1 MTEPSP
7 ALRRRLD
14 LFRHRRA
21 TMAADRAAFEA
32 RRKHGLT
39 ARQQAKLA
47 YLAESEAAQ
56 DIPDDTEDREVPN
69 DNRIDDDAA

>member
-21 TMAADRAAFEA
+21 TTAADRAAFEA
-32 RRKHGLT
+32 RRKRGLT

-47 YLAESEAAQ
+47 YLAESEATQ
-56 DIPDDTEDREVPN
+56 DIPDDTEDQEVA
-69 DNRIDDDAA
+69 DNNRKDDAA